1 MILFVAGKAIGII
14 MGRLFGTDGVRGIAN
29 KDLTNDLAMKIGAAA
44 ATVLL
49 REAKSSK
56 PTVLIGKDTRASGDM
71 LEAALTAGLCSVG
84 CNVLSIGVVP
94 TPAVAYLVGY
104 YQCEAGIMI
113 SASHNPCEYN
123 GIKIFQK
130 TGYKLD
136 DSIEE
141 EIESI
146 ILDDSEDFD
155 IKIGG
160 NVGNVLF
167 CKTAVNDYIEH
178 VVSATDVRF
187 DGMKIALDCANGSAS
202 VCAKEIFTRLGAKCI
217 MLSDT
222 PDGTNIN
229 FNCGST
235 HPEELMSFVKDAG
248 LDLGLAFDGDADRM
262 LAVDENGEL
271 VDGDKVIAIC
281 AKKMKED
288 GTLKKD
294 TAVVTVMSN
303 MGFFKF
309 CEKNGINCAKTAVG
323 DRYVLEKMLKD
334 GYNIGGEQSGHVI
347 FLDYATT
354 GDGELSGVKLIET
367 VVKYGKKLSELAK
380 VMTVYPQVLINVKVS
395 AQGKQ
400 KYNNDE
406 YIIAATQKAEME
418 LMGDGRVLVRV
429 SGTEPLVRVML
440 EGKDINHIEKLGKE
454 IAQVV
459 KERLS

>member
-1 MILFVAGKAIGII
+1 

-29 KDLTNDLAMKIGAAA
+29 KDLTNELAMKIGAAA
-44 ATVLL
+44 AAVLL
-49 REAKSSK
+49 KEAKSAK

-84 CNVLSIGVVP
+84 CNVLSIGIVP
-94 TPAVAYLVGY
+94 TPAVAYLVGKY
-104 YQCEAGIMI
+104 ECEAGIMI

-130 TGYKLD
+130 NGYKLD
-136 DSIEE
+136 DAIEDEIERIILGEE
-141 EIESI
+141 EAPAP
-146 ILDDSEDFD
+146 
-155 IKIGG
+155 KIGG
-160 NVGNVLF
+160 EVGNRLYS
-167 CKTAVNDYIEH
+167 KTAVRDYIEH
-178 VVSATDVRF
+178 VVSTTDVRF
-187 DGMKIALDCANGSAS
+187 DGLSIALDCANGSAS
-202 VCAKEIFTRLGAKCI
+202 VCAKEIFTALGAKCL

-222 PDGTNIN
+222 PDGVNIN
-229 FNCGST
+229 DCCGST
-235 HPEELMSFVKDAG
+235 HPEELMKFVKDAG

-281 AKKMKED
+281 ANRMKQE
-288 GTLKKD
+288 GRLKNN

-309 CEKNGINCAKTAVG
+309 CDEYDIHCARTAVG
-323 DRYVLEKMLKD
+323 DRYVLERMLRD
-334 GYNIGGEQSGHVI
+334 DYNIGGEQSGHVI

-354 GDGELSGVKLIET
+354 GDGELSGVQLIET
-367 VVKYGKKLSELAK
+367 VVKSGKKLSELAK
-380 VMTVYPQVLINVKVS
+380 IMTVYPQVLINVKVTPE
-395 AQGKQ
+395 GKQ

-440 EGKDINHIEKLGKE
+440 EGKDIEHITKLGND
-454 IAQVV
+454 IADVV
-459 KERLS
+459 RERLS

>member
-1 MILFVAGKAIGII
+1 
-14 MGRLFGTDGVRGIAN
+14 MGRLFGTDGVRGVAN
-29 KDLTNDLAMKIGAAA
+29 KDLTNELAMQIGSAA

-49 REAKSSK
+49 KEAKSKK
-56 PTVLIGKDTRASGDM
+56 PTVIIGKDTRASGDM

-84 CNVLSIGVVP
+84 CNVLSVGVVP
-94 TPAVAYLVGY
+94 TPAIAYLVGEY
-104 YQCEAGIMI
+104 ECEAGIMI

-136 DSIEE
+136 DSIED

-146 ILDDSEDFD
+146 ILDSSKSPDL
-155 IKIGG
+155 KIGG
-160 NVGNVLF
+160 EVGNRLYS
-167 CKTAVNDYIEH
+167 KTAVKDYINH
-178 VVSATDVRF
+178 VVSTAATRF
-187 DGMKIALDCANGSAS
+187 DGLKIALDCANGSAS
-202 VCAKEIFTRLGAKCI
+202 VCAKEIFTALGAKCY

-229 FNCGST
+229 DCCGST
-235 HPEELMSFVKDAG
+235 HPEELMRFVKDAG

-281 AKKMKED
+281 AKNMKEE
-288 GTLKKD
+288 GRLAKD

-309 CEKNGINCAKTAVG
+309 CEDNGIKCAKTAVG

-354 GDGELSGVKLIET
+354 GDGELSGVQLVQT
-367 VVKYGKKLSELAK
+367 VVKSGKKLSQLAK
-380 VMTVYPQVLINVKVS
+380 IMSVYPQVLINVKVS
-395 AQGKQ
+395 AEGKQ

-440 EGKDINHIEKLGKE
+440 EGKDIEHITRLGNE

>member
-1 MILFVAGKAIGII
+1 

-29 KDLTNDLAMKIGAAA
+29 EFLSNELAMKIGAAA
-44 ATVLL
+44 ATVLI
-49 REAKSSK
+49 RDSKSAK

-94 TPAVAYLVGY
+94 TPAVAYLVGL

-136 DSIEE
+136 DAIEE
-141 EIESI
+141 EIEAI
-146 ILDDSEDFD
+146 ILDGNVTPDY
-155 IKIGG
+155 KIGG
-160 NVGNVLF
+160 EVGNRLY
-167 CKTAVNDYIEH
+167 CKTAVSDYIDH
-178 VVSATDVRF
+178 VVSTTDVRF

-202 VCAKEIFTRLGAKCI
+202 VCAKEIFTKLGAKCL

-229 FNCGST
+229 DKCGST
-235 HPEELMSFVKDAG
+235 HPDELMSFVKDAG

-281 AKKMKED
+281 AKKMKDE
-288 GTLKKD
+288 GTLKQN

-309 CEKNGINCAKTAVG
+309 CADNDINCAKTAVG
-323 DRYVLEKMLKD
+323 DRYVLERMLKD
-334 GYNIGGEQSGHVI
+334 DYNIGGEQSGHVI

-354 GDGELSGVKLIET
+354 GDGELSGVQLVET
-367 VVKYGKKLSELAK
+367 VVKSGKKLSELASI
-380 VMTVYPQVLINVKVS
+380 MDVYPQVLINVRVS
-395 AQGKQ
+395 EEGKK

-440 EGKDINHIEKLGKE
+440 EDKDKDHIQKLGEE
-454 IAQVV
+454 IAEVV

>member
-1 MILFVAGKAIGII
+1 MGK
-14 MGRLFGTDGVRGIAN
+14 LFGTDGVRGVAN
-29 KDLTNDLAMKIGAAA
+29 KDLTNELAMKIGAAA
-44 ATVLL
+44 AAVLL
-49 REAKSSK
+49 KEAKSAK

-84 CNVLSIGVVP
+84 CNVLSVGVVP
-94 TPAVAYLVGY
+94 TPAVAYLVGL

-113 SASHNPCEYN
+113 SASHNPCDYN

-130 TGYKLD
+130 SGYKLD
-136 DSIEE
+136 DSIEDK
-141 EIESI
+141 IESI
-146 ILDDSEDFD
+146 ILDNAED
-155 IKIGG
+155 ISLKTGG
-160 NVGNVLF
+160 GVGNRLY
-167 CKTAVNDYIEH
+167 CKTAVKDYVDH
-178 VVSATDVRF
+178 VVSTANVRF
-187 DGMKIALDCANGSAS
+187 DGLTIALDCANGSAS
-202 VCAKEIFTRLGAKCI
+202 VCAKDIFTSLGAKCI

-229 FNCGST
+229 KNCGST
-235 HPEELMSFVKDAG
+235 HPEELMAFVKNAS

-281 AKKMKED
+281 ALRMKKEGRLNKN
-288 GTLKKD
+288 

-309 CEKNGINCAKTAVG
+309 CEKEDINCCKTAVG
-323 DRYVLEKMLKD
+323 DRYVLERMLSD

-354 GDGELSGVKLIET
+354 GDGELSGVQLIET
-367 VVKYGKKLSELAK
+367 VVKSGKKLSELAK
-380 VMTVYPQVLINVKVS
+380 IMKVYPQVLINVEVTP
-395 AQGKQ
+395 QGKT

-406 YIIAATQKAEME
+406 YIIAAVQKAEME
-418 LMGDGRVLVRV
+418 LMGEGRVLVRV

-440 EGKDINHIEKLGKE
+440 EGSDIDHIRRLGEE
-454 IAQVV
+454 IAGVV
-459 KERLS
+459 KQRLGQY

>member
-1 MILFVAGKAIGII
+1 

-29 KDLTNDLAMKIGAAA
+29 KDLTNELAMQIGAAA
-44 ATVLL
+44 AYVLL
-49 REAKSSK
+49 KESKSAK

-71 LEAALTAGLCSVG
+71 LEAALTAGLCAVG
-84 CNVLSIGVVP
+84 CNVLSVGVVP
-94 TPAVAYLVGY
+94 TPAVAYLVGLY
-104 YQCEAGIMI
+104 ECEAGIMI

-136 DSIEE
+136 DAIED

-146 ILDDSEDFD
+146 ILDKAETPEF
-155 IKIGG
+155 KIGG
-160 NVGNVLF
+160 EVGNRMY
-167 CKTAVNDYIEH
+167 CKTAVSDYIQH
-178 VVSATDVRF
+178 IVSVTDVRF
-187 DGMKIALDCANGSAS
+187 EGMRIALDCANGSAS
-202 VCAKEIFTRLGAKCI
+202 VCAKEIFTSLGAKCI

-229 FNCGST
+229 DHCGST
-235 HPEELMSFVKDAG
+235 HPEKLMSFVKDAG

-281 AKKMKED
+281 SKKMKAD
-288 GTLKKD
+288 GKLKKN

-309 CEKNGINCAKTAVG
+309 CEDNDISCVKTAVG
-323 DRYVLEKMLKD
+323 DRYVLERMLAD

-367 VVKYGKKLSELAK
+367 VVKSGKKLSELASD
-380 VMTVYPQVLINVKVS
+380 MTVYPQVLINVEVS
-395 AQGKQ
+395 AEGKK

-406 YIIAATQKAEME
+406 YIIAAVQKAEME

-440 EGKDINHIEKLGKE
+440 EGKDIEHIKKLGE
-454 IAQVV
+454 DIARVV

>member
-1 MILFVAGKAIGII
+1 
-14 MGRLFGTDGVRGIAN
+14 MGRLFGTDGVRGVAN
-29 KDLTNDLAMKIGAAA
+29 ESLTPELALQIGRAAA
-44 ATVLL
+44 MVLIKNS
-49 REAKSSK
+49 KSTK
-56 PTVLIGKDTRASGDM
+56 PTILIGKDTRASGDM
-71 LEAALTAGLCSVG
+71 LEAALTAGFTSVG
-84 CNVLSIGVVP
+84 CNVLSVGVVP
-94 TPAVAYLVGY
+94 TPAVAYLVCKY
-104 YQCEAGIMI
+104 ECEAGVMI

-136 DSIEE
+136 DAIEE

-146 ILDDSEDFD
+146 ILDRSQEVPVML
-155 IKIGG
+155 GG
-160 NVGNVLF
+160 EVGNRIY
-167 CKTAVNDYIEH
+167 CKTAVSDYVDH
-178 VVSATDVRF
+178 VVSTAAVRF
-187 DGMKIALDCANGSAS
+187 DGLSIALDCANGSAS
-202 VCAKEIFTRLGAKCI
+202 VCAKDIFTGLGAKCL

-229 FNCGST
+229 DNCGST
-235 HPEELMSFVKDAG
+235 HPEELMRFVKDAG

-281 AKKMKED
+281 SKRMKDE
-288 GTLKKD
+288 GRLSKN

-309 CEKNGINCAKTAVG
+309 CKDNDIDCAKTAVG
-323 DRYVLEKMLKD
+323 DRYVLERMLKE

-354 GDGELSGVKLIET
+354 GDGELSGVQLIET
-367 VVKYGKKLSELAK
+367 VVKSGKKLSELASI
-380 VMTVYPQVLINVKVS
+380 MRVYPQVLINVKVTEK
-395 AQGKQ
+395 GKQ

-406 YIIAATQKAEME
+406 YIISAVQEAEME
-418 LMGDGRVLVRV
+418 LSGEGRVLVRV

-440 EGKDINHIEKLGKE
+440 EGADIDQITRLGNA
-454 IAQVV
+454 IADVV
-459 KERLS
+459 RERLS

>member
-1 MILFVAGKAIGII
+1 

-49 REAKSSK
+49 REAKSKK

-84 CNVLSIGVVP
+84 CNVLSIGIVP
-94 TPAVAYLVGY
+94 TPAVAYLVGLY
-104 YQCEAGIMI
+104 ECEAGIMI

-136 DSIEE
+136 DAIEE
-141 EIESI
+141 EIEAI
-146 ILDDSEDFD
+146 ILDNAEEID

-160 NVGNVLF
+160 DVGNRLYS
-167 CKTAVNDYIEH
+167 KTAVNDYIDH
-178 VVSATDVRF
+178 VVSTTDVRF
-187 DGMKIALDCANGSAS
+187 DGLKIALDCANGSAS

-229 FNCGST
+229 DKCGST
-235 HPEELMSFVKDAG
+235 HPEELMSFVKDAN

-262 LAVDENGEL
+262 LAVDENGCL

-281 AKKMKED
+281 ANRMKQE
-288 GTLKKD
+288 GRLQKD

-309 CEKNGINCAKTAVG
+309 CDEHGIKCAKTAVG
-323 DRYVLEKMLKD
+323 DRYVLERMLKD

-354 GDGELSGVKLIET
+354 GDGELSGVQLVET
-367 VVKYGKKLSELAK
+367 VVKSGKKLSELASIMK
-380 VMTVYPQVLINVKVS
+380 VYPQVLINVKVS
-395 AQGKQ
+395 AEGKK

-440 EGKDINHIEKLGKE
+440 EGKDVDHIQRLGEE

>member
-1 MILFVAGKAIGII
+1 

-29 KDLTNDLAMKIGAAA
+29 KDLTNDLAMKIGSAA

-49 REAKSSK
+49 REAKSKK

-84 CNVLSIGVVP
+84 CNVLSIGIVP
-94 TPAVAYLVGY
+94 TPAVAYLVGLY
-104 YQCEAGIMI
+104 ECEAGIMI

-136 DSIEE
+136 DAIEE
-141 EIESI
+141 EIEAI
-146 ILDDSEDFD
+146 ILDNAEEIN

-160 NVGNVLF
+160 DVGNRLYS
-167 CKTAVNDYIEH
+167 KTAVNDYIDH
-178 VVSATDVRF
+178 VVSTTNVRF
-187 DGMKIALDCANGSAS
+187 DGLKIALDCANGSAS

-229 FNCGST
+229 DNCGST
-235 HPEELMSFVKDAG
+235 HPEELMSFVKDAN

-262 LAVDENGEL
+262 LAVDENGCL

-281 AKKMKED
+281 ANKMKQE
-288 GTLKKD
+288 GSLQKD

-309 CEKNGINCAKTAVG
+309 CDEHGIKCAKTAVG
-323 DRYVLEKMLKD
+323 DRYVLERMLND

-354 GDGELSGVKLIET
+354 GDGELSGVQLVET
-367 VVKYGKKLSELAK
+367 VVKSGKKLSELASI
-380 VMTVYPQVLINVKVS
+380 MSVYPQVLINVKVS
-395 AQGKQ
+395 AEGKK

-440 EGKDINHIEKLGKE
+440 EGKDVEHIQRLGEE

>member
-1 MILFVAGKAIGII
+1 

-29 KDLTNDLAMKIGAAA
+29 KDLTNDLAMKIGSAA

-49 REAKSSK
+49 REAKSKK

-84 CNVLSIGVVP
+84 CNVLSIGIVP
-94 TPAVAYLVGY
+94 TPAVAYLVGLY
-104 YQCEAGIMI
+104 ECEAGIMI

-136 DSIEE
+136 DAIEE
-141 EIESI
+141 EIEAI
-146 ILDDSEDFD
+146 ILDNAEEIN

-160 NVGNVLF
+160 DVGNRLYS
-167 CKTAVNDYIEH
+167 KTAVNDYIDH
-178 VVSATDVRF
+178 VVSTNDVRF
-187 DGMKIALDCANGSAS
+187 DGLKIALDCANGSAS

-229 FNCGST
+229 DNCGST
-235 HPEELMSFVKDAG
+235 HPEELMSFVKDAN

-262 LAVDENGEL
+262 LAVDENGCL

-281 AKKMKED
+281 ANKMKQE
-288 GTLKKD
+288 GSLQKD

-309 CEKNGINCAKTAVG
+309 CDEHGIKCAKTAVG
-323 DRYVLEKMLKD
+323 DRYVLERMLKD

-354 GDGELSGVKLIET
+354 GDGELSGVQLVET
-367 VVKYGKKLSELAK
+367 VVKSGKKLSELASI
-380 VMTVYPQVLINVKVS
+380 MSVYPQVLINVKVS
-395 AQGKQ
+395 AEGKK

-440 EGKDINHIEKLGKE
+440 EGKDVEHIQRLGEE